1 MSKHERREEIR
12 RWLALRSSEGLTF
25 VELSRRSG
33 IPSATLAW
41 WSSRLRREESA
52 ATPTEGSTGSSAF
65 VELTPG
71 PGPTAPDFERGS
83 LELVLERGR
92 RLIIRRGFDEHDLLR
107 LLRALE
113 AAC

>member
-52 ATPTEGSTGSSAF
+52 AAPTEGRSGSGAF
-65 VELTPG
+65 VELPPEAVTQ
-71 PGPTAPDFERGS
+71 AADIERGS
-83 LELVLERGR
+83 LELVLERGLR
-92 RLIIRRGFDEHDLLR
+92 VIVHRGFDEQELLR

>member
-12 RWLALRSSEGLTF
+12 RWLALRTSEGLTF

-41 WSSRLRREESA
+41 WSGRLRREESGA
-52 ATPTEGSTGSSAF
+52 QPTEGSPGSSAF

-71 PGPTAPDFERGS
+71 AGPPPPDIERGS
-83 LELVLERGR
+83 LELVLEHGR
-92 RLIIRRGFDEHDLLR
+92 RLIVRPGFDEHDLLR

>member
-1 MSKHERREEIR
+1 MGKHERREEIR
-12 RWLALRSSEGLTF
+12 GWLALRSSEGLTF

-33 IPSATLAW
+33 IPSGTLAW

-52 ATPTEGSTGSSAF
+52 DAPTEVRSGSGAF
-65 VELTPG
+65 VELSPAAG
-71 PGPTAPDFERGS
+71 PASDVERGS
-83 LELVLERGR
+83 LELVLEGGR
-92 RLIIRRGFDEHDLLR
+92 RLIIRPGFDEGELSR